1 MNFKQFR
8 QARIVVAIFIGATV
22 AIASTTENILLAL
35 AAVLIGVAFMIL
47 VRKRTKV
54 ILSDERTEKIA
65 GTAARV
71 TYAIHTA
78 FIALLSLL
86 LIMSGK
92 SNGDAFTESV
102 GTILSFV
109 ALLSVAIYAMSYKY
123 FSKFYGDDK

>member
-1 MNFKQFR
+1 MNFKQFK
-8 QARIVVAIFIGATV
+8 QARIIVGSFIAATV
-22 AIASTTENILLAL
+22 AIAVTTENILLAL
-35 AAVLIGVAFMIL
+35 AAVLIGMIFMVL

-71 TYAIHTA
+71 TYAILTT
-78 FIALLSLL
+78 FIALISLM

-92 SNGDAFTESV
+92 KTGDAYTESV
-102 GTILSFV
+102 GTILSLT

-123 FSKFYGDDK
+123 FSKHYGDDQ